1 MPLKPEETT
10 LVDDVPDDDAGV
22 FGSGRQSV
30 TGIVESQAAD
40 ARLVA
45 VESDVAITW
54 NDKK

>member
-1 MPLKPEETT
+1 VSLKPEETT